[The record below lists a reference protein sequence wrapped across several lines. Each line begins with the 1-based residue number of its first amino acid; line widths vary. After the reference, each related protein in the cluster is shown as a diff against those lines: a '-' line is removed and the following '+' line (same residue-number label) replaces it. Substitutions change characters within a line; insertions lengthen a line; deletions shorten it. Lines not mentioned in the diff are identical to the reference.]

1 MEPPLDWS
9 HWFAVALPV
18 SFISIL
24 LIWGLLLVSYKP
36 NRSPDAS
43 LSGPGPIAL
52 VGPASTAGLGENGE
66 IEIKTIRP
74 TKEAFTWKQYWVVI
88 VTVVTI
94 GLWCVAHSLEDI
106 VGDMGVIA
114 ILPILAFF
122 GTGVLKKV
130 GTPCSQSSLVS
141 FRDSCP

>member
-1 MEPPLDWS
+1 MQPPLDWS

-24 LIWGLLLVSYKP
+24 LIWGLLVVSYKP

-43 LSGPGPIAL
+43 LSGPGLVAL
-52 VGPASTAGLGENGE
+52 GGPGSTAGLGE
-66 IEIKTIRP
+66 IEIKAIRP
-74 TKEAFTWKQYWVVI
+74 TREAFTWKQYWVVI
-88 VTVVTI
+88 VTIVTI

-130 GTPCSQSSLVS
+130 GIPCSHSSLVS
-141 FRDSCP
+141 FRDSSP